1 MSSAAVRRTAG
12 GSHILRELTT
22 EELKRTE
29 LDILRAI
36 RDFCDAKG
44 LKYFLCGGT
53 LLGAVRHKG
62 FIPWDDD
69 IDIGML
75 RSDYETF
82 INEFPDTGRYRVITY
97 KNNKEYRNPYAKVVD
112 TATVLKEQLVRNTE
126 GMGVFVDV
134 FPFDGLGDTMEG
146 ALAILNKVHHNDHF
160 GNYCQFF
167 FYPPKSPKKIAKN
180 IKMVYSRLTRK
191 MYFDAIGRLCMK
203 HSFED
208 SKFAGAT
215 MGQYRERE
223 ILPKEAFDGVTS
235 IEFEG
240 DTFSAPVGWEAYLK
254 SLYHDYMQL
263 PPEEKRVTHHSFKA
277 YWKE

>member
-1 MSSAAVRRTAG
+1 
-12 GSHILRELTT
+12 
-22 EELKRTE
+22 
-29 LDILRAI
+29 
-36 RDFCDAKG
+36 
-44 LKYFLCGGT
+44 
-53 LLGAVRHKG
+53 
-62 FIPWDDD
+62 
-69 IDIGML
+69 
-75 RSDYETF
+75 
-82 INEFPDTGRYRVITY
+82 
-97 KNNKEYRNPYAKVVD
+97 
-112 TATVLKEQLVRNTE
+112 
-126 GMGVFVDV
+126 
-134 FPFDGLGDTMEG
+134 MEG

-167 FYPPKSPKKIAKN
+167 FYSPKSPKKIAKN

-223 ILPKEAFDGVTS
+223 ILPKEAFDGVTG

>member
-1 MSSAAVRRTAG
+1 MS
-12 GSHILRELTT
+12 LRELTT

-69 IDIGML
+69 IDIGLL
-75 RSDYETF
+75 RDDYETF
-82 INEFPDTGRYRVITY
+82 LKEFPSDGRYRLITY

-112 TATVLKEQLVRNTE
+112 TATVLKEQLIRNTE

-134 FPFDGLGDTMEG
+134 FPFEALGDTMEC
-146 ALAILNKVHHNDHF
+146 AKKILRKVHHNDHF

-167 FYPPKSPKKIAKN
+167 FYSPKSPKKIAKN
-180 IKMVYSRLTRK
+180 IKMVYSKMTRK
-191 MYFDAIGRLCMK
+191 MYFDGIGRLCGK
-203 HSFED
+203 YSFED
-208 SKFAGAT
+208 SKLAGCV

-223 ILPKEAFDGVTS
+223 ILPKEAFADVID

-240 DTFSAPVGWEAYLK
+240 DTFSAPVGYEAYLS

-263 PPEEKRVTHHSFKA
+263 PPEDKRVTHHSFKA